1 MSLKPKS
8 SINEDSMVLP
18 VAVAVAVA
26 VAVLTA
32 RGKNIEGWRGSMN
45 ARPIIVTNGIGATKI
60 TR

>member
-18 VAVAVAVA
+18 